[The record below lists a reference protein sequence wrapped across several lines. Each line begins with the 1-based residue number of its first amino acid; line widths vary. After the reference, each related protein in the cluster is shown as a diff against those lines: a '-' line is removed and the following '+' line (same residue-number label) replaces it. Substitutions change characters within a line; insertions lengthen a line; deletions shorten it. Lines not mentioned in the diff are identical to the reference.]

1 VPWNRLQEML
11 NGATMVVMSKTISY
25 FVWAAAILLA
35 NEVLAA
41 DKGAGQTS
49 SSAARAA
56 SKRAAWINTP
66 RAGWGPFGSKASPR
80 DQGFRAAGPDNTI
93 ITAREPSCDRSFVIS
108 NNEDDPYLIEAMS
121 LGFKMYGCIKAN
133 LNNDDTIAALFPLT
147 DIVKRR

>member
-1 VPWNRLQEML
+1 
-11 NGATMVVMSKTISY
+11 MVVMSKAISY

-41 DKGAGQTS
+41 DKGAGRTS

-66 RAGWGPFGSKASPR
+66 QAVGGHKASPR
-80 DQGFRAAGPDNTI
+80 DEGFRAAGPDNTI
-93 ITAREPSCDRSFVIS
+93 ITAREPSCDRSYVIS
-108 NNEDDPYLIEAMS
+108 LNEDDPWLVEAMAI
-121 LGFKMYGCIKAN
+121 GFKTFGCIKAN

>member
-1 VPWNRLQEML
+1 
-11 NGATMVVMSKTISY
+11 MSKTISY
-25 FVWAAAILLA
+25 FICAAAILLA

-41 DKGAGQTS
+41 PKGAGQAS

-66 RAGWGPFGSKASPR
+66 RAGLGPFGSKASPR
-80 DQGFRAAGPDNTI
+80 DEGFRAAGPDNTI
-93 ITAREPSCDRSFVIS
+93 ITAREPSCERNDVIS
-108 NNEDDPYLIEAMS
+108 FNEDDPWLVEAMAI
-121 LGFKMYGCIKAN
+121 GFKTFGCIKAN